1 MTMTNDGYEELIFL
15 PPRPGTCPECG
26 AKHEPEEPHNRSSL
40 YYQMKFR
47 QKHGR
52 SPTWEDAMSHCDRHT
67 KEVWAR
73 KLEGLGVE
81 IRVGG
86 DEE

>member
-15 PPRPGTCPECG
+15 PPRPGTCPECAG
-26 AKHEPEEPHNRSSL
+26 KHGQNEPHNCNSL

-52 SPTWEDAMSHCDRHT
+52 SPTWEDAMSHCDRQT
-67 KEVWAR
+67 REAWAR
-73 KLEGLGVE
+73 ELAGRGIE
-81 IRVGG
+81 IRGG